1 VTPNLLPG
9 VDTSSSTLFRIEN
22 GAPSMPVNLTWGK
35 KGGQTLPNS
44 APLEETS
51 KRSIPASH
59 EAHSA
64 VSSKF
69 ELRHRPMESTAMT
82 SQTGHDGHGP
92 VVVSRDARA
101 SFPVFKIIR
110 TFSTRVSKTTEQVTE
125 LIPDQKLSYVLLSG
139 LPLRNYQAV
148 VQLSSPESGVTLVNW
163 TASFQCRYGTGW
175 FWRIFLNLILSR
187 VAMQLAA
194 AAAKLEPV
202 GFRKS

>member
-1 VTPNLLPG
+1 MESRVQPPSGRYVTAGAVARSQATPAAVFSLLKNS
-9 VDTSSSTLFRIEN
+9 DTWPRWSLF
-22 GAPSMPVNLTWGK
+22 
-35 KGGQTLPNS
+35 NS
-44 APLEETS
+44 
-51 KRSIPASH
+51 
-59 EAHSA
+59 
-64 VSSKF
+64 F
-69 ELRHRPMESTAMT
+69 ELE
-82 SQTGHDGHGP
+82 
-92 VVVSRDARA
+92 RA
-101 SFPVFKIIR
+101 GNGERFGVGAIR

-148 VQLSSPESGVTLVNW
+148 VQLSSPEFGVTLVNW